1 MPDELIQL
9 NGESIDRAIEVLRQL
24 PAEVASK
31 RGGPVRR
38 AVRKAALV
46 ILREMSLN
54 VAAVTGHL
62 DAEGHPVDSTGQLLR
77 SLSARRTKPPAGVN
91 GEKFIVGPR
100 RRFYRGQGSGS
111 GSWVTTLAT
120 AHWLE
125 LGTEK
130 QPAEPWSR
138 PVKSVA
144 GQAIEVGAR
153 ELSNEVEKAAKKLM
167 RQQRVAK

>member
-9 NGESIDRAIEVLRQL
+9 NGDSIDRAIEVLRQL

-62 DAEGHPVDSTGQLLR
+62 DAEGQPVDSTGQLLA

-100 RRFYRGQGSGS
+100 RRLYKDGGGKNA
-111 GSWVTTLAT
+111 WVSTLAT
-120 AHWLE
+120 GNWLE
-125 LGTEK
+125 YGTEK

-138 PVKSVA
+138 PVKAVA
-144 GQAIEVGAR
+144 GQAIEVGVR